1 MPQVLNM
8 ALSRSCL
15 GLCFLMV
22 GLQVV
27 WSDSSK
33 PNVVFI
39 LVDDVGYNDLGYNN
53 RTQHSPGRI
62 LTPHLDRLAD
72 SGVKLDNYYVQG
84 TLPHDVCTILGICD
98 PFPPYRQLNAKFS

>member
-1 MPQVLNM
+1 MLTM
-8 ALSRSCL
+8 TLSRSCL
-15 GLCFLMV
+15 GLCFLLV
-22 GLQVV
+22 GLHVV
-27 WSDSSK
+27 WSHSSK

-84 TLPHDVCTILGICD
+84 LLVEDVCKVPG
-98 PFPPYRQLNAKFS
+98 F

>member
-1 MPQVLNM
+1 MT
-8 ALSRSCL
+8 LSRSCL
-15 GLCFLMV
+15 GLCFLLL
-22 GLQVV
+22 GLNVV
-27 WSDSSK
+27 RSSK

-72 SGVKLDNYYVQG
+72 TGVKLDNYYVQG
-84 TLPHDVCTILGICD
+84 TLVYDVCKVPG
-98 PFPPYRQLNAKFS
+98 F

>member
-1 MPQVLNM
+1 MT
-8 ALSRSCL
+8 LSRSCL
-15 GLCFLMV
+15 GLCFLLV
-22 GLQVV
+22 GLRVV
-27 WSDSSK
+27 WSHSSR

-72 SGVKLDNYYVQG
+72 TGVKLDNYYVQG
-84 TLPHDVCTILGICD
+84 TLVYDVCKVPG
-98 PFPPYRQLNAKFS
+98 F

>member
-1 MPQVLNM
+1 MP
-8 ALSRSCL
+8 LSRSCL
-15 GLCFLMV
+15 GLCFLLV

-27 WSDSSK
+27 WSGHSSK

-84 TLPHDVCTILGICD
+84 LLVEDVSKVPG
-98 PFPPYRQLNAKFS
+98 F

>member
-1 MPQVLNM
+1 MLTM
-8 ALSRSCL
+8 TLSRSCL
-15 GLCFLMV
+15 GLCFLLV
-22 GLQVV
+22 GLHVV
-27 WSDSSK
+27 WSSK

-84 TLPHDVCTILGICD
+84 LLVEDVSKVPG
-98 PFPPYRQLNAKFS
+98 F